1 MKTSSCK
8 AKGRKL
14 QQTVRDAILAAFP
27 VLTNRDVVSTSM
39 GVSGDDVQLS
49 QKAFIEFPYSVECKN
64 LAKVA
69 IYKYYN
75 QRKEPRG
82 EPLLV
87 IKQNHSEPLAVISL
101 SHFMALIKDAY
112 K

>member
-14 QQTVRDAILAAFP
+14 QQAVRDAILAIFP
-27 VLTNRDVVSTSM
+27 ALTARDVASTAM
-39 GVSGDDVQLS
+39 GQSGDDIQLS
-49 QKAFIEFPYSVECKN
+49 EKAFQLFGYSVECKN

-69 IYKYYN
+69 IYKFYN
-75 QRKEPRG
+75 QRTNPKG

-87 IKQNHSEPLAVISL
+87 IKQNHSDPLAVVSL
-101 SHFMALIKDAY
+101 KHFMDLLCQTK
-112 K
+112 